1 MCIGAYEPRWFM
13 APMHIDPADA
23 VRAFGEVNRGL
34 APGAVMVGMH
44 WGTFRL
50 TDEPV
55 DEPPALARRA
65 WEGSGRRAEDLW
77 ILPHGGTRWR

>member
-1 MCIGAYEPRWFM
+1 
-13 APMHIDPADA
+13 MHIDPADA
-23 VRAFGEVNRGL
+23 VRAFGEVNGGL

-50 TDEPV
+50 TDEPA

-65 WEGSGRRAEDLW
+65 WEESGRRADDLW